1 MQVIL
6 FSTKVILVSVFVED
20 FVLPREEARRHF
32 RAYNHVW
39 NLNIEEDKLQR
50 VLEACGRNANVGVD
64 DALRLLAK

>member
-1 MQVIL
+1 M
-6 FSTKVILVSVFVED
+6 
-20 FVLPREEARRHF
+20 LPREEARRHF
-32 RAYNHVW
+32 RAYNQVW